1 MFCPDKYVPETLL
14 ARKTFQSLGTSDFQ
28 GSQCALSMCQV
39 RIFPLNEQ
47 TYSFSCCVTMRFA
60 ILKKLKNHMKTALQM
75 PIVLVDILKP
85 KLQLKKCD
93 IPDSHVTT
101 PRSVIRL

>member
-1 MFCPDKYVPETLL
+1 
-14 ARKTFQSLGTSDFQ
+14 
-28 GSQCALSMCQV
+28 
-39 RIFPLNEQ
+39 
-47 TYSFSCCVTMRFA
+47 MRFA
-60 ILKKLKNHMKTALQM
+60 ILKNFKNHLKTALQM

-93 IPDSHVTT
+93 IRDSHVTT